1 MELKSSSQ
9 RCVKGGNNTDQTRHL
24 DLVSILSTLCL
35 KVVCVHVHYI
45 HLSHNRLLLLSL
57 TLSEISFFTSEPF
70 NWFQCWRAGSISI
83 TVGIS
88 EQGQGNILYIEKIF
102 GWGWQLAG
110 STLISAGNGSVG
122 GGSLLLNGGIDLKI
136 SSIEHG
142 GSVLT
147 YLAAQ
152 ANRGLE
158 GKFQLF
164 LATLILPKLLVHFW
178 QLLMET

>member
-1 MELKSSSQ
+1 MTASWVDS
-9 RCVKGGNNTDQTRHL
+9 
-24 DLVSILSTLCL
+24 DLSRQWFCRRGLA
-35 KVVCVHVHYI
+35 
-45 HLSHNRLLLLSL
+45 
-57 TLSEISFFTSEPF
+57 PF
-70 NWFQCWRAGSISI
+70 ER
-83 TVGIS
+83 
-88 EQGQGNILYIEKIF
+88 
-102 GWGWQLAG
+102 
-110 STLISAGNGSVG
+110 
-122 GGSLLLNGGIDLKI
+122 GIDLNTGEDNTKFGGIVKIEGGI

-178 QLLMET
+178 QLLMEVSLRKAQVAICQTTVLFRVSGGIVEI